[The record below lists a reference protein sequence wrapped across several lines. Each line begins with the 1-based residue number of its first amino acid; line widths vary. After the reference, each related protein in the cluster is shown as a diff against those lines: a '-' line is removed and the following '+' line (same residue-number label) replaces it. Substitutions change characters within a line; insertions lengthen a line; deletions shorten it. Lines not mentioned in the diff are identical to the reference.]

1 MLLTLNAES
10 QNFEELT
17 DKVIDK
23 YRSVNNT
30 LYTADI
36 QDFAVNMKEM
46 YEKFYPAFLKVH
58 YQHGMYLALVNITPS
73 NVTDFHKES
82 RDEYHKVFWED
93 DPVLST
99 YLASTV
105 FEALV
110 TNLRKLTTDLS
121 WGKSSNTGNAPPRA
135 ISMKRITKD
144 IEEFHKKIAVNNGEE
159 FVQFEKDLNNL
170 IENIENGQD
179 LERLWNYAD
188 KYNIHLEDQYSLDD
202 EELFPLTTLRTAI
215 DNIMGFINVIVEF
228 YEYDEAAHIAD
239 VGRTNTQRWIAGFAS
254 YKVNS
259 LRIMRE
265 YIDSLAS
272 LCNNA
277 NYIKLDPDEA
287 SQKICDEEI
296 FDNGIYHEDLKIRV
310 KFAIRKSIEKLRE
323 IE

>member
-1 MLLTLNAES
+1 MLLILNAES
-10 QNFEELT
+10 QNFEELS

-23 YRSVNNT
+23 YQSVSK
-30 LYTADI
+30 AVSIVEI
-36 QDFAVNMKEM
+36 QEFATNFKEM
-46 YEKFYPAFLKVH
+46 YEKFYPAFLKTQ
-58 YQHGMYLALVNITPS
+58 YQHGMYLALVNVTPS
-73 NVTDFHKES
+73 NVTDFHKEY
-82 RDEYHKVFWED
+82 RDENHKVFWEND
-93 DPVLST
+93 TIQST
-99 YLASTV
+99 YFASTV

-121 WGKSSNTGNAPPRA
+121 WDKSSSIGDTPPRA

-144 IEEFHKKIAVNNGEE
+144 IEEFHKKIGVNNGE

-179 LERLWNYAD
+179 LERLWSYAD

-202 EELFPLTTLRTAI
+202 EQLFPLTTLRTAI

-228 YEYDEAAHIAD
+228 YEYDEAAHIVD
-239 VGRTNTQRWIAGFAS
+239 VGRTKTQSWIASFAS

-272 LCNNA
+272 FCNNA
-277 NYIKLDPDEA
+277 NYINLDPAEA

-296 FDNGIYHEDLKIRV
+296 FVEGTYNEELRIRIGL
-310 KFAIRKSIEKLRE
+310 AIQKSIERLRE
-323 IE
+323 I